1 MLDICMNF
9 PQVCSRDGLG
19 GQIPY
24 SITRINS
31 RIEMYFAGGKWVA
44 LHSPATYSDG
54 RFAQALIQ
62 HLKAGAGWGAEG
74 SDWLP
79 VFLPKDARLE
89 L

>member
-1 MLDICMNF
+1 M
-9 PQVCSRDGLG
+9 
-19 GQIPY
+19 
-24 SITRINS
+24 
-31 RIEMYFAGGKWVA
+31 VA

-54 RFAQALIQ
+54 RFTQALIQ

-79 VFLPKDARLE
+79 VFLPKAARLE